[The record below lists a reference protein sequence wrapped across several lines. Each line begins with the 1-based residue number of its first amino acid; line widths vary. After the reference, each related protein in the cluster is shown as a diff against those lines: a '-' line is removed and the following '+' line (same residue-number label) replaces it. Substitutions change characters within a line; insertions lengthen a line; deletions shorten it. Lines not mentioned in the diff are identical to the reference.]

1 MSVYEWFLLVT
12 LWIAA
17 PASTLYA
24 LFYAYRPWYS
34 TPQGQ
39 ALMLKSVGTAILL
52 GMGLAATMWPGY
64 PLRDEVRV
72 LAFTLWAV
80 GIVYLLGTLLFSPGA
95 RKYPPWSWLRKL
107 KRR

>member
-1 MSVYEWFLLVT
+1 VKYETYIVVA
-12 LWIAA
+12 LWVAA
-17 PASTLYA
+17 PASLLYA
-24 LFYAYRPWYS
+24 FLYFFRPWYS

-52 GMGLAATMWPGY
+52 GMGLAATMWPHY
-64 PLRDEVRV
+64 PFRDEVRV

-80 GIVYLLGTLLFSPGA
+80 GIVYLLGTLLFSPGS
-95 RKYPPWSWLRKL
+95 RRYPPWSWLRKL